1 MCQDDRIDC
10 VFNFAP
16 DVQGDFEGNI
26 ENLKVILKL
35 ILQES
40 KIVSNRLAF
49 NVNLLSDSYVGNL
62 QNTSFGHNIVSTL
75 NFYKDKELKEWSSR
89 ENIWHEIKIANV
101 DEMLNVITELSMV
114 TSNPGEE
121 KRLLCHMDI
130 NTIHENSGYRFG
142 YQSIDE
148 FVDETKKII
157 MNIKTNFEELGR
169 DVDD

>member
-1 MCQDDRIDC
+1 
-10 VFNFAP
+10 
-16 DVQGDFEGNI
+16 
-26 ENLKVILKL
+26 
-35 ILQES
+35 
-40 KIVSNRLAF
+40 
-49 NVNLLSDSYVGNL
+49 
-62 QNTSFGHNIVSTL
+62 
-75 NFYKDKELKEWSSR
+75 
-89 ENIWHEIKIANV
+89 
-101 DEMLNVITELSMV
+101 MV